1 MSRGKRGEYTQTGVY
16 VKINNDLY
24 KRLTLLPKWNSN
36 KNQTINDCISRGL
49 EQAEWDLRL
58 QNELEL

>member
-24 KRLTLLPKWNSN
+24 KRLTLLPKWNYN

-49 EQAEWDLRL
+49 EQAEQDLVK
-58 QNELEL
+58 QQTFEL

>member
-24 KRLTLLPKWNSN
+24 KRLTLLPKWKSN
-36 KNQTINDCISRGL
+36 KNQTVNDCINLGL
-49 EQAEWDLRL
+49 EQAE
-58 QNELEL
+58 QNLKKQLTFEI

>member
-1 MSRGKRGEYTQTGVY
+1 MSRGKRGEYTQTGMY

-36 KNQTINDCISRGL
+36 KNQTINECIRLGL
-49 EQAEWDLRL
+49 IHAEWDCRI
-58 QNELEL
+58 QQEMEL

>member
-24 KRLTLLPKWNSN
+24 KRLTLLPTWNSN
-36 KNQTINDCISRGL
+36 KNQTINECIRLGL
-49 EQAEWDLRL
+49 AQTEQDYKKQQEMKL
-58 QNELEL
+58 

>member
-1 MSRGKRGEYTQTGVY
+1 MSRGRRGRYTQTGVY

-36 KNQTINDCISRGL
+36 KNQTINECIRLGL
-49 EQAEWDLRL
+49 NQAEWDNRI
-58 QNELEL
+58 QQEIEL